1 MDEALQGL
9 LDKGVLVNIM
19 QYLAMNQSTGC
30 LALRQAQGEQA
41 NVYFEEGNV
50 VHINLGSH
58 SDVKAL
64 SLLLNWNEGSYSFRS
79 DVLANEK
86 TIRASI
92 ERILLEAS
100 MHADVSRKHGF
111 NPFYEDSILTA
122 RPLEKHQVVSM
133 SLRGVQLFPH
143 LDGIRTLGEI
153 AHQTQLPLNEIITA
167 ANELNMQGLTDAKA
181 ITVVSNFVSDLKTVM
196 KNIVG
201 PMGEIMVDDTLYDL
215 GISRQEVPQR
225 SIPHLLRT
233 LEKDIKHQRW
243 RDDFGKAAIS
253 LCQRYGV
260 SLESAR

>member
-9 LDKGVLVNIM
+9 LDKGTLVNIM
-19 QYLAMNQSTGC
+19 QYMAMNQATGC
-30 LALRQAQGEQA
+30 LALRQAQGEQG
-41 NVYFEEGNV
+41 NIYFEEGSV

-64 SLLLNWNEGSYSFRS
+64 SLLLHWSEGSYAFKLDALS
-79 DVLANEK
+79 NEK

-133 SLRGVQLFPH
+133 SLRGVQLLPH

-153 AHQTQLPLNEIITA
+153 AHHTAMPLNEVITA
-167 ANELNMQGLTDAKA
+167 ANELTMQGLTDPKA
-181 ITVVSNFVSDLKTVM
+181 ITVVSNFVSDLKKVM
-196 KNIVG
+196 TNIVG
-201 PMGEIMVDDTLYDL
+201 PVGEIMVDDTLYDL
-215 GISRQEVPQR
+215 SISGPVPQR
-225 SIPHLLRT
+225 VIPQLLRT
-233 LEKDIKHQRW
+233 LEKNIKNPRW
-243 RDDFGKAAIS
+243 RDDFGRAAIS